1 MRGKKQGLNELSFS
15 ISRVQL
21 GTVEVLIILLKETQ
35 SQDTLK
41 W

>member
-15 ISRVQL
+15 ISWVQL